1 MVVVVMEVEVA
12 EEVEEAGAVEEEGV
26 DVVAVEEAD
35 QVGVAAMEVEEAVE
49 PMTGKVVSF
58 VFSIP
63 RAGSC
68 RLVCRAHDVEIKQTR
83 EKWLRPL

>member
-1 MVVVVMEVEVA
+1 MEVEVA

-26 DVVAVEEAD
+26 DVVAVEE
-35 QVGVAAMEVEEAVE
+35 VGVAAMEVEEAVE

-83 EKWLRPL
+83 